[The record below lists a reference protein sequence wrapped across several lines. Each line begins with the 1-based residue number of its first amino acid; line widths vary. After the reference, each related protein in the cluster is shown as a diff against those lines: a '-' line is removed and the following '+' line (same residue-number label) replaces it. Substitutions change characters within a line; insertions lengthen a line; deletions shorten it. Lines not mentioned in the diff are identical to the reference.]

1 MRRFFRCSSSWRW
14 AVATGLCLLVSVA
27 FARADQQAESVGTG
41 RESAEQQDG
50 QDSRSESLGRP
61 FEAGAEASQKMSEL
75 AAHPLSP
82 LEHAAPRQTIQT
94 FLTETD
100 AIGELVVE
108 QFWDDP
114 TQEVSREIRRRMQK
128 VMQLFDLSQVPP
140 VAREDKGSDALIYLY
155 EVLNRIEL
163 PSPEEI
169 PGAEDMSDMAAVA
182 VQEGELAD
190 QVTGAAKSA
199 SPLPKPTPK
208 AKGGEGVAKSVSWTI
223 PHTDITLVR
232 VAEGPQT
239 GKFVFSADTVARAA
253 EFYERVRH
261 LPYRREIPLRNYA
274 EMRPYLSMSGWLI
287 SPRLIQSL
295 PEWMKRSIFRQAVWK
310 WLALG
315 AVILLYVFGL
325 TIIRRLALRWRRRV
339 ERWRHASRFLLPL
352 ILLLTIRPLVTFVS
366 QQLTLTDVIAE
377 WLSLGAEA
385 LFYFALAWF
394 VWQLPMVLTETFIS
408 RSPRV
413 EGESL
418 DAHLLRFVART
429 LGVIAIIAII
439 FILSAQLGAPLFS
452 LLAGFGV
459 GGIAVAL
466 AAQGSIENFIGS
478 LNLFGD
484 KPVRVGDFCRY
495 GEDAGPDFQRIGTV
509 EAIGMRS
516 TRIRG
521 IDNTLTTIPNAD
533 FSKMHIVNYSTR
545 TEMLFLTMLSLR
557 YETTEDQLR
566 YVLVSLREM
575 LVAHPRVVDEEP
587 SVRFIGMSESSLEIE
602 LRVDIN
608 TNDYFDFRAVRED
621 ILLRIL
627 GVVRGS
633 GTGFAF
639 PSQTLYYSKD
649 SGLDQDRKEAAE
661 TRVREWAAAH
671 EMPFPTFTPE
681 QRNKRRNTLDY
692 PPEGSPLAD
701 R

>member
-1 MRRFFRCSSSWRW
+1 MS
-14 AVATGLCLLVSVA
+14 
-27 FARADQQAESVGTG
+27 FALAQTDQPTEDVDAGIERADQ
-41 RESAEQQDG
+41 RESKG
-50 QDSRSESLGRP
+50 FRSGRLEKP
-61 FEAGAEASQKMSEL
+61 QEEGAEAPPKKSEL
-75 AAHPLSP
+75 AVHPLSP
-82 LEHAAPRQTIQT
+82 LEHSTPRAAIES

-108 QFWDDP
+108 QFWDEP
-114 TQEVSREIRRRMQK
+114 TQEVSQEIRRRMQK
-128 VMQLFDLSQVPP
+128 VMQLLDLSQVPP
-140 VAREDKGSDALIYLY
+140 AAREDKGSDALIYLY
-155 EVLNRIEL
+155 EVLNRIKL
-163 PSPEEI
+163 PPPEEI

-182 VQEGELAD
+182 VQKGDLAD
-190 QVTGAAKSA
+190 QAAAAKKSTKSA
-199 SPLPKPTPK
+199 SPLPKPAAK
-208 AKGGEGVAKSVSWTI
+208 ADGEQGVAKSVSWTI

-253 EFYERVRH
+253 EFYERTRH
-261 LPYRREIPLRNYA
+261 LPYRRQIPLRNYA
-274 EMRPYLSMSGWLI
+274 DMRPYLSMSGWLVP
-287 SPRLIQSL
+287 PRLIQSL

-315 AVILLYVFGL
+315 AVILLYWLGL
-325 TIIRRLALRWRRRV
+325 AIVRRLALRMQQRGAY
-339 ERWRHASRFLLPL
+339 WRHVSRFLLPL
-352 ILLLTIRPLVTFVS
+352 SLLLTIRPLVSSVS
-366 QQLTLTDVIAE
+366 QQLTLIDVVGE

-394 VWQLPMVLTETFIS
+394 IWQLPLVITEIFIS
-408 RSPRV
+408 RSPKV
-413 EGESL
+413 EGHSL
-418 DAHLLRFVART
+418 DAHLLRFIART
-429 LGVIAIIAII
+429 LGVIAIIII
-439 FILSAQLGAPLFS
+439 LFLLSARLGAPLFS

-495 GEDAGPDFQRIGTV
+495 GEDSGPDFQRIGTV

-545 TEMLFLTMLSLR
+545 SAILFLTILSLR

-566 YVLVSLREM
+566 FVLVSLREM
-575 LVAHPRVVDEEP
+575 LVAHPLVVDEEP
-587 SVRFIGMSESSLEIE
+587 SVRLIGMSDSSLDIE
-602 LRVDIN
+602 VRVDIN
-608 TNDYFDFRAVRED
+608 TIDHFDFRAIRED

-627 GVVRGS
+627 GIVRGS

-639 PSQTLYYSKD
+639 PSQTLYYSRD
-649 SGLDQDRKEAAE
+649 SGLDKERGEAAE
-661 TRVREWAAAH
+661 ARVREWAAAH

-681 QRNKRRNTLDY
+681 QRSKRKNTLDY

>member
-1 MRRFFRCSSSWRW
+1 M
-14 AVATGLCLLVSVA
+14 
-27 FARADQQAESVGTG
+27 
-41 RESAEQQDG
+41 
-50 QDSRSESLGRP
+50 
-61 FEAGAEASQKMSEL
+61 
-75 AAHPLSP
+75 
-82 LEHAAPRQTIQT
+82 
-94 FLTETD
+94 
-100 AIGELVVE
+100 VVE
-108 QFWDDP
+108 QYWDNP
-114 TQEVSREIRRRMQK
+114 TQEVAREIQRRMQK
-128 VMQLFDLSQVPP
+128 VMQLLDLSQVPP
-140 VAREDKGSDALIYLY
+140 VARESKGSDALIYLY

-163 PSPEEI
+163 PPSEEI
-169 PGAEDMSDMAAVA
+169 PGSEAMSDMAAVA

-190 QVTGAAKSA
+190 QATTAKKAKSV
-199 SPLPKPTPK
+199 SPLPTPSPK
-208 AKGGEGVAKSVSWTI
+208 SDREEGVAKSVSWTI

-253 EFYERVRH
+253 EFYDRVRH

-274 EMRPYLSMSGWLI
+274 DMRPYLSMSGWLV
-287 SPRLIQSL
+287 SPRLIQGF
-295 PEWMKRSIFRQAVWK
+295 PEWMKRSVFRQAVWK

-315 AVILLYVFGL
+315 GVILVYVL
-325 TIIRRLALRWRRRV
+325 ALIIIRRLAVRLRRRI
-339 ERWRHASRFLLPL
+339 ERWRHASRFLLPVT
-352 ILLLTIRPLVTFVS
+352 LLLTIRPLASFVS
-366 QQLTLTDVIAE
+366 QQLTLTDVVAE
-377 WLSLGAEA
+377 SLTLCAEA

-394 VWQLPMVLTETFIS
+394 VWQLPLVLTEMFIS

-545 TEMLFLTMLSLR
+545 SQILFLTMLSLR

-587 SVRFIGMSESSLEIE
+587 SVRFTGMSDSALDVEV
-602 LRVDIN
+602 RVDIN
-608 TNDYFDFRAVRED
+608 TNDYFDFRSVRED

-627 GVVRGS
+627 SIVRGS
-633 GTGFAF
+633 GSGFAF
-639 PSQTLYYSKD
+639 PSQTLYYSRD
-649 SGLDQDRKEAAE
+649 SGLDKERREAAE
-661 TRVREWAAAH
+661 ARVREWAAAH

-681 QRNKRRNTLDY
+681 QRNKRKNTLDY